1 VLSTCFNEHEYTARV
16 LLHHRQR
23 STGSLKQRGQL
34 GFDKSV
40 LLIRVADVA
49 QRRSHVK
56 RAARLTLKQ
65 HIVAA

>member
-1 VLSTCFNEHEYTARV
+1 VLSTCFNDHEYTARV
-16 LLHHRQR
+16 LLHHWQGATR
-23 STGSLKQRGQL
+23 SLKQRGQL
-34 GFDKSV
+34 SFDKSM
-40 LLIRVADVA
+40 LLIGIANVA